1 MTAVTSG
8 AVDIVKFLL
17 SNGANPFVD
26 RVSKLHMKIKCSCSC
41 IYVHYFIDY
50 YSV

>member
-26 RVSKLHMKIKCSCSC
+26 RVSVKIKCSCSC
-41 IYVHYFIDY
+41 VYIHNFIDY